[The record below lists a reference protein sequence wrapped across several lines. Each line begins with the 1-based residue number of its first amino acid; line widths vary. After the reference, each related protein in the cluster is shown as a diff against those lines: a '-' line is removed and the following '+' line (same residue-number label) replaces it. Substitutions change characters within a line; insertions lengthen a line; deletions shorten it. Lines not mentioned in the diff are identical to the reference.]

1 MKTKVLFV
9 KNIDEFNELR
19 KIDGDARVTVILLD
33 DLDFKGKNFE
43 PIDFDGKVDLIL
55 RGFGMNINNVNIL
68 SEEDNVGIFKK
79 LNNLNIKDVNFFN
92 IHVNGKSNTG
102 SIVGRVDN
110 KLTLI
115 HSKIISEVNGNTM
128 VGGICGLA
136 KKVKLIDS
144 LIATRVSALGGNGL
158 ALGACETFIDHNNT
172 FVKLGKDNHHEET
185 EENKTGIILS
195 LK

>member
-19 KIDGDARVTVILLD
+19 KIDGDARVAVILLD

-115 HSKIISEVNGNTM
+115 HTKIISEVNGNTM

-158 ALGACETFIDHNNT
+158 ALGASETFIDHNNI

>member
-1 MKTKVLFV
+1 MKNKVLFI
-9 KNIDEFNELR
+9 KNINEFNELR
-19 KIDGDARVTVILLD
+19 NINGDTRVTAILLD
-33 DLDFKGKNFE
+33 DLDFKGENFE
-43 PIDFDGKVDLIL
+43 PIEFNGKVDLIL
-55 RGFGMNINNVNIL
+55 RGFGMNIKNMNII
-68 SEEDNVGIFKK
+68 SEKDDTGIFRK

-92 IHVNGKSNTG
+92 IHTYGKSNSG

-115 HSKIISEVNGNTM
+115 H
-128 VGGICGLA
+128 
-136 KKVKLIDS
+136 S

-172 FVKLGKDNHHEET
+172 FVKLGKNKNHEET
-185 EENKTGIILS
+185 NENKTGIILS

>member
-9 KNIDEFNELR
+9 KNIDEFNVLR

-33 DLDFKGKNFE
+33 DLDFKGQNFE

-115 HSKIISEVNGNTM
+115 HTKIISEVNGNTM

>member
-1 MKTKVLFV
+1 MKNKVLFI
-9 KNIDEFNELR
+9 KNINEFNELR
-19 KIDGDARVTVILLD
+19 NINGDTRVTAILLD
-33 DLDFKGKNFE
+33 DLDFKGENFE
-43 PIDFDGKVDLIL
+43 PIEFNGKVDLIL
-55 RGFGMNINNVNIL
+55 RGFGLNIKNMNII
-68 SEEDNVGIFKK
+68 SEKDNTGIFRK

-92 IHVNGKSNTG
+92 IHTYGKSNSG

-115 HSKIISEVNGNTM
+115 HSKIISEVNGNAM

-172 FVKLGKDNHHEET
+172 FVKLGKNKNHEET
-185 EENKTGIILS
+185 NENKTGIILS

>member
-9 KNIDEFNELR
+9 KNVDEFNELR
-19 KIDGDARVTVILLD
+19 KIDGDDRVTVILLD
-33 DLDFKGKNFE
+33 DLDFKGQNFE

-55 RGFGMNINNVNIL
+55 RGFGMNINNINIL

-115 HSKIISEVNGNTM
+115 HSKIISQTSGNTF
-128 VGGICGLA
+128 VGGVCGLA
-136 KKVKLIDS
+136 KKVKLVNSLVATKVDAMVDS
-144 LIATRVSALGGNGL
+144 GL
-158 ALGACETFIDHNNT
+158 ALGGCESFKEHNNT

>member
-33 DLDFKGKNFE
+33 DLDFKGQNFE

-115 HSKIISEVNGNTM
+115 HTKIISEVNGNTM

>member
-33 DLDFKGKNFE
+33 DLDFKGQNFE

-115 HSKIISEVNGNTM
+115 HTKIISEVNGNTM
-128 VGGICGLA
+128 IGGICGLA